1 MIYIAICDDDKESVS
16 ILKDRVTLLL
26 KNNSIIADI
35 SVYTKSQVLKYDIEE
50 KKYFDLIL
58 SDIEMPELDGMVL
71 AGHIKSYL
79 PDVLIV
85 FITGYLKYAVD
96 AFELSVFRYIP
107 KNLLDIKFDHAVLDA
122 IKIIQKRSD
131 RVYYILTP
139 SRSEKI
145 LHQRILYIERE
156 GKNSILT
163 LTDGSNT
170 KVRKSLS
177 TVMKELNSDDFIYID
192 RGTIVNIQYVMKV
205 RKENIE
211 LKNGVRLFASHAKI
225 EQIKKM
231 IDHFWGERIWR

>member
-85 FITGYLKYAVD
+85 FITGYLKYA
-96 AFELSVFRYIP
+96 AF
-107 KNLLDIKFDHAVLDA
+107 
-122 IKIIQKRSD
+122 
-131 RVYYILTP
+131 
-139 SRSEKI
+139 
-145 LHQRILYIERE
+145 
-156 GKNSILT
+156 
-163 LTDGSNT
+163 
-170 KVRKSLS
+170 
-177 TVMKELNSDDFIYID
+177 FIWL
-192 RGTIVNIQYVMKV
+192 VSSQNV
-205 RKENIE
+205 
-211 LKNGVRLFASHAKI
+211 
-225 EQIKKM
+225 
-231 IDHFWGERIWR
+231 